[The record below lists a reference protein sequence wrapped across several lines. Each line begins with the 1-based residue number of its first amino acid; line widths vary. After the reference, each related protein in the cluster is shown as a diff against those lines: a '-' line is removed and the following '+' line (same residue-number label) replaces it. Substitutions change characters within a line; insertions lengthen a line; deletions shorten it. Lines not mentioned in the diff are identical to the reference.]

1 MFRVNASFSE
11 NFLVQIGL
19 HRGSVLT
26 TLIALSREIRSG
38 CLDELFYADNLES
51 DSEKLEGLKK
61 IPEGWIKAAESK
73 ELRGNIKKIKMII
86 SCENAGKVTIEVKL
100 LCAIWGKCVGIN
112 SIPCQHFGDR
122 WIQDEVAK
130 IANLNVRYLQ
140 ISKPTEQK
148 IFQAY
153 N

>member
-1 MFRVNASFSE
+1 MFRVNASLSE

-112 SIPCQHFGDR
+112 SIPCQHFR
-122 WIQDEVAK
+122 
-130 IANLNVRYLQ
+130 
-140 ISKPTEQK
+140 
-148 IFQAY
+148 
-153 N
+153 